1 MIKYNYLF
9 GKDINLTKYNLGV
22 IKQPKIKDFVENNLS
37 MEQFY
42 IPFIFSDILINNSP
56 NPDDVIKIK
65 NKIGDLTFLLFY
77 MSEDNENAIE
87 LLKNFKKVLFMLYG
101 TDNMSFTNKTI
112 TISDSIIIDNNNF
125 SILCDI
131 ILEFLVIDK
140 KQFVKKVKP
149 KEEKSAILQ
158 RFEKLEQESLK
169 KQKNKNKGFGI
180 LELCNIIIHNSNFT
194 YEQVYNMTIYQI
206 KNSYEVLMEKE
217 SYMTQQLYRISPKF
231 EFKDDKKSFKHW
243 SDKTRLNNSCV
254 KI

>member
-9 GKDINLTKYNLGV
+9 GTDINLTKYNLGV
-22 IKQPKIKDFVENNLS
+22 IKQPKIKDFVENNIS

-56 NPDDVIKIK
+56 NPDDVIEIK

-180 LELCNIIIHNSNFT
+180 L
-194 YEQVYNMTIYQI
+194 
-206 KNSYEVLMEKE
+206 
-217 SYMTQQLYRISPKF
+217 
-231 EFKDDKKSFKHW
+231 
-243 SDKTRLNNSCV
+243 
-254 KI
+254 

>member
-1 MIKYNYLF
+1 M
-9 GKDINLTKYNLGV
+9 
-22 IKQPKIKDFVENNLS
+22 
-37 MEQFY
+37 
-42 IPFIFSDILINNSP
+42 
-56 NPDDVIKIK
+56 
-65 NKIGDLTFLLFY
+65 
-77 MSEDNENAIE
+77 
-87 LLKNFKKVLFMLYG
+87 
-101 TDNMSFTNKTI
+101 
-112 TISDSIIIDNNNF
+112 
-125 SILCDI
+125 
-131 ILEFLVIDK
+131 
-140 KQFVKKVKP
+140 
-149 KEEKSAILQ
+149 
-158 RFEKLEQESLK
+158 K